1 MTHLTALLVLV
12 CRVVWPPH
20 TGTRVRS
27 RRAPSYEARHRLN
40 SAPHQP
46 EPAPVVNRIELA
58 PPANV
63 VRGGYAAWET
73 GAYSAHDLVAA

>member
-1 MTHLTALLVLV
+1 MDFIAPLRVL
-12 CRVVWPPH
+12 CRAVWPPH
-20 TGTRVRS
+20 TGKRVRS

-40 SAPHQP
+40 PAPPQP
-46 EPAPVVNRIELA
+46 KPAPVVNRIELA